1 MSSVRNIANHN
12 RTVVCTI
19 HSPSEAVYNLFD
31 SLLLLALGRQT
42 YFGPVS
48 DAPAYF
54 SQVNL
59 GWCMPV
65 GKNPADFIMEAN
77 QGLLTAADGSR
88 RTIRELN
95 QLFLNSTNYM
105 GVEAVIDKVLL
116 AKAIQQQREGERGSS
131 DGNVNGQGRTAVA
144 EVPRRIRSDSVM
156 ATLFKPERYPRST
169 LAQTYILSHRQ
180 FRKAWKMVCRESVLV
195 REESFRSCFGTASSR
210 DDFLLVTR
218 SHFHSFFPSSP
229 SLIPPSTAKRHVLQH
244 APQHPSGR
252 IPR

>member
-1 MSSVRNIANHN
+1 MSSVRTIANHN

-116 AKAIQQQREGERGSS
+116 AKAIQQQREGERGSHGHNSSRS
-131 DGNVNGQGRTAVA
+131 DGNSNGQSRTAVA
-144 EVPRRIRSDSVM
+144 AVPRRIRSDSVM

-180 FRKAWKMVCRESVLV
+180 FRKAWKMVRTRECFRVGGWVLI
-195 REESFRSCFGTASSR
+195 
-210 DDFLLVTR
+210 
-218 SHFHSFFPSSP
+218 FFA
-229 SLIPPSTAKRHVLQH
+229 IYYYT
-244 APQHPSGR
+244 
-252 IPR
+252 

>member
-48 DAPAYF
+48 DASAYF
-54 SQVNL
+54 SQAEL
-59 GWCMPV
+59 GWRMPM

-95 QLFLNSTNYM
+95 LLFLSSTNYN
-105 GVEAVIDKVLL
+105 GVEAAINKVLH
-116 AKAIQQQREGERGSS
+116 AKANQQQKEREQGNHCSS
-131 DGNVNGQGRTAVA
+131 EGHTTGQGRAAVA
-144 EVPRRIRSDSVM
+144 AVPRRIRSDSFM
-156 ATLFKPERYPRST
+156 ATLLKPERYPRST
-169 LAQTYILSHRQ
+169 LAQMYILSHRQ
-180 FRKAWKMVCRESVLV
+180 FRKAWKMVYLSYISV
-195 REESFRSCFGTASSR
+195 REEGGFII
-210 DDFLLVTR
+210 L
-218 SHFHSFFPSSP
+218 
-229 SLIPPSTAKRHVLQH
+229 
-244 APQHPSGR
+244 
-252 IPR
+252 

>member
-48 DAPAYF
+48 DASAYF
-54 SQVNL
+54 SQAEL
-59 GWCMPV
+59 GWCMPM

-95 QLFLNSTNYM
+95 QLFLSSTNYN
-105 GVEAVIDKVLL
+105 GVEAVINKFLL
-116 AKAIQQQREGERGSS
+116 AKANQQQKEREQGNHGRGEG
-131 DGNVNGQGRTAVA
+131 
-144 EVPRRIRSDSVM
+144 
-156 ATLFKPERYPRST
+156 L
-169 LAQTYILSHRQ
+169 
-180 FRKAWKMVCRESVLV
+180 
-195 REESFRSCFGTASSR
+195 
-210 DDFLLVTR
+210 
-218 SHFHSFFPSSP
+218 
-229 SLIPPSTAKRHVLQH
+229 SLIH
-244 APQHPSGR
+244 
-252 IPR
+252 I

>member
-54 SQVNL
+54 SQANL

-105 GVEAVIDKVLL
+105 GVEAIIDKVLL
-116 AKAIQQQREGERGSS
+116 AKAIQQQREGERGSHGHSGGSHGHSSGSS
-131 DGNVNGQGRTAVA
+131 DGNSNGQGRTAVA
-144 EVPRRIRSDSVM
+144 AVPRRIRSDSVM

-169 LAQTYILSHRQ
+169 LAQTFILSHRQ
-180 FRKAWKMVCRESVLV
+180 FRKAWKMVCTRE
-195 REESFRSCFGTASSR
+195 CFCAGGSA
-210 DDFLLVTR
+210 LLLLR
-218 SHFHSFFPSSP
+218 FFII
-229 SLIPPSTAKRHVLQH
+229 LEI
-244 APQHPSGR
+244 SGVS
-252 IPR
+252 IFY